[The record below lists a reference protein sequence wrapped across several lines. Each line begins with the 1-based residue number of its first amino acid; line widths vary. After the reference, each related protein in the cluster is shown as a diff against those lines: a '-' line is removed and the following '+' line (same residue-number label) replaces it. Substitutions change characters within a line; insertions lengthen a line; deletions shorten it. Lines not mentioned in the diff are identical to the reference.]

1 MLADLTD
8 INIQDWA
15 FKVHQPAGDGPQ
27 PVIMLVHGWTGDEN
41 SMWVFAPRLPKGA
54 LLIAPRAP
62 LVSKHPQFAGYSWVE
77 ERADGFSSLAMFAPA
92 LDAFAGLLSQLAA
105 RFPQADFSRFALAGF
120 SQGAAFSA
128 AFAMRHPERVSR
140 LAMLAGFL
148 PEASGDA
155 LAALAGLPVFVAH
168 GTKDETVPIARAQAA
183 RQQLT
188 AAGAQLRYCESEIG
202 HKLGANC
209 AAELSLFFADV

>member
-1 MLADLTD
+1 MFANLADLQ
-8 INIQDWA
+8 IEGWA
-15 FKVHQPAGDGPQ
+15 LKVRQPEGVESPR
-27 PVIMLVHGWTGDEN
+27 VILLIHGWTGDEK
-41 SMWVFAPRLPKGA
+41 SMWVFAPRLPKDA

-62 LVSKHPQFAGYSWVE
+62 YVSKHLQFSGYSWVE
-77 ERADGFSSLAMFAPA
+77 QRADGFSSLAMFAPA
-92 LDAFAGLLSQLAA
+92 LDVFDGLLAQLAV
-105 RFPQADFSRFALAGF
+105 RFPQADFGSLGLAGF

-128 AFAMRHPERVSR
+128 AFAMRHRQRVGR

-148 PEASGDA
+148 PEASGPA

-168 GTKDETVPIARAQAA
+168 GTKDETVPIERAQAA

-188 AAGAQLRYCESEIG
+188 AVGAQVRYCESEAG

-209 AAELSLFFADV
+209 VAELADFFR